1 MDGLGEALRTTGEGW
16 REGAGVR
23 WSMLDWMDG
32 DRRGGR
38 QRQLQRRPGQRRQQ
52 RWRLRGGRRRRRGG
66 GVGVVA
72 RGDVGSGCASGRVQ
86 SESRS
91 RKVGRVSRGRGVA
104 VGGETQEEGSGAS
117 REGGFGTRRERG
129 VRVGAR
135 REERGVAF
143 HLADGV
149 LRERGSD
156 GDRNSD
162 GEGDRTGRGPAAT
175 ASAAGTASAAS
186 ATRTAT
192 TTATARTGQRRRRQ

>member
-1 MDGLGEALRTTGEGW
+1 
-16 REGAGVR
+16 
-23 WSMLDWMDG
+23 MLDWMDG

-52 RWRLRGGRRRRRGG
+52 RLAVAGVGGVGGEGG

-72 RGDVGSGCASGRVQ
+72 RGGTLGLDALRGRVQ

-91 RKVGRVSRGRGVA
+91 RKVGRVSREGGGVA

-117 REGGFGTRRERG
+117 REGGFRTRREREFG
-129 VRVGAR
+129 LGRGGR
-135 REERGVAF
+135 RRGVAF

-192 TTATARTGQRRRRQ
+192 TTATARTRTATTATVGGEV